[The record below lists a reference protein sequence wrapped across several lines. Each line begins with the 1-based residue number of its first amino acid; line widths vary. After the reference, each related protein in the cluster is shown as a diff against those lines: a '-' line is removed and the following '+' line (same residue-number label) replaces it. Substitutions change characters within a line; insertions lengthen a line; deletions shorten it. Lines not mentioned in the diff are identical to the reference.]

1 MIRDVESRNL
11 REMLAEAKDT
21 SELMVDLA
29 YAALFFDDP
38 DMADE
43 VEELE
48 TKISELVHQMRA
60 LCIIAVRNPR
70 EAEAMSAVLQVI
82 SAVESIGNDA
92 VDIARIVTRRLGI
105 PRQLVLDMSAAEEVS
120 HRVEVAAGSHFANR
134 PLSSFELP
142 TVTGMRVLAVRRGR
156 SWIVDP
162 GGDDILNP
170 GDVLFLRG
178 SPDGI
183 ARLRELAGAP
193 AWRQPQAEEAG
204 ALTDLDRAVDT
215 LIEMK
220 NLSEVA
226 VGLAYSALV
235 FRDRSLAAEVRHLE
249 DRLDEMK
256 HRLEL
261 WVLRAA
267 GSDDVDLSRLRGLLH
282 LGAAAEDLGDQAQQM
297 VWLIEKSSDLHPV
310 LHVALGDTDDIV
322 VRIPVGEGAAAG
334 GQPLGDLDLP
344 IEPGFN
350 VLAIER
356 NGRYLYRPR
365 KHVELR
371 VGDRVLASGP
381 EEGRAALAEVFGW
394 RLVNVDDEDLELE
407 PLGESMASVDGAG
420 SR

>member
-1 MIRDVESRNL
+1 MRSVESRNL
-11 REMLAEAKDT
+11 REMLVEAKDT

-29 YAALFFDDP
+29 YAALFFDDS

-43 VEELE
+43 VDQLE

-92 VDIARIVTRRLGI
+92 VDIARIVSRRLGI
-105 PRQLVLDMSAAEEVS
+105 PRQLLIDMSEAEEVS

-142 TVTGMRVLAVRRGR
+142 TVTGMRVLGIRRGR
-156 SWIVDP
+156 SWIIDP
-162 GGDDILNP
+162 SGDDILNS

-193 AWRQPQAEEAG
+193 MWHAPPAVEAG

-256 HRLEL
+256 IRLEL

-267 GSDDVDLSRLRGLLH
+267 GDDVDPSQLRGLLH
-282 LGAAAEDLGDQAQQM
+282 LGAAAEDIGDQAQQM
-297 VWLIEKSSDLHPV
+297 VWLIEKSTDLHPV
-310 LHVALGDTDDIV
+310 LQVALGDTDDIV
-322 VRIPVGEGAAAG
+322 VRMPVAEGAEVDG
-334 GQPLGDLDLP
+334 TPLGDLELP

-350 VLAIER
+350 VLAVER

-371 VGDRVLASGP
+371 VGDHVLASGP
-381 EEGRAALAEVFGW
+381 EEGRAALAQMFGW
-394 RLVNVDDEDLELE
+394 RLVEGDDGEMELE
-407 PLGESMASVDGAG
+407 PLNPSSI
-420 SR
+420 

>member
-1 MIRDVESRNL
+1 MEPRNL
-11 REMLAEAKDT
+11 REMLVEAKDT

-43 VEELE
+43 IDDLE
-48 TKISELVHQMRA
+48 SEISDLVHQMRA

-82 SAVESIGNDA
+82 SAVEQIGNDA
-92 VDIARIVTRRLGI
+92 VDISRIVTRRLGI
-105 PRQLVLDMSAAEEVS
+105 PRELLADMSAAEEVS
-120 HRVEVAAGSHFANR
+120 HRVEVAEGAHFANR

-142 TVTGMRVLAVRRGR
+142 IVTGMRVMAIRRGR
-156 SWIVDP
+156 DWVVDP
-162 GGDDILNP
+162 GGDDILHP
-170 GDVLFLRG
+170 RDVLFLRG

-183 ARLRELAGAP
+183 DRLRELAGAP
-193 AWRQPQAEEAG
+193 VYTPPQPTDG
-204 ALTDLDRAVDT
+204 SALTDLDRAIDT

-235 FRDRSLAAEVRHLE
+235 YRDRSLAAEVRHLE
-249 DRLDEMK
+249 DRLDEMNN
-256 HRLEL
+256 RLEL

-267 GSDDVDLSRLRGLLH
+267 GAVEDLSPLRGLLH
-282 LGAAAEDLGDQAQQM
+282 LGAAAEDLGDQAQSM

-310 LHVALGDTDDIV
+310 LGIALGDTDDVV
-322 VRIPVGEGAAAG
+322 VRYPVADGAAVAG
-334 GQPLGDLDLP
+334 KTLGELELP

-356 NGRYLYRPR
+356 AGRYQYRPR
-365 KHVELR
+365 RHVALLP
-371 VGDRVLASGP
+371 GDQVLASGP
-381 EEGRAALAEVFGW
+381 EEGKEALAEMLGW
-394 RLVNVDDEDLELE
+394 NLIEDDDDPEGEAVLQ
-407 PLGESMASVDGAG
+407 PLG
-420 SR
+420 

>member
-1 MIRDVESRNL
+1 MEPRNL
-11 REMLAEAKDT
+11 REMLAEAKDM

-43 VEELE
+43 VDELE
-48 TKISELVHQMRA
+48 QQISELVHAMRA
-60 LCIIAVRNPR
+60 LCIVAVRNPR

-82 SAVESIGNDA
+82 SAVEGIGNDA
-92 VDIARIVTRRLGI
+92 VDISRIVSRRLGI
-105 PRQLVLDMSAAEEVS
+105 PRQLVVDMSAAEEVS

-183 ARLRELAGAP
+183 VRLRELAGAP
-193 AWRQPQAEEAG
+193 RWLQPEPEDAT

-215 LIEMK
+215 IVEMK

-226 VGLAYSALV
+226 VGLAYSSLV
-235 FRDRSLAAEVRHLE
+235 LRDRSLAAEVRHLE

-256 HRLEL
+256 IRLEL

-267 GSDDVDLSRLRGLLH
+267 GDDIDPSRLRGLLH

-297 VWLIEKSSDLHPV
+297 VWLIEKSTDLHPV
-310 LHVALGDTDDIV
+310 LDVALGDTDDIV
-322 VRIPVGEGAAAG
+322 VRMPVAEGARVAG
-334 GQPLGDLDLP
+334 SPLGDLELP

-356 NGRYLYRPR
+356 EGRYLYRPR

-371 VGDRVLASGP
+371 AGDQMLANGP
-381 EEGRAALAEVFGW
+381 EEGRAALAEMFGW
-394 RLVNVDDEDLELE
+394 RLVEGDDDEIELE
-407 PLGESMASVDGAG
+407 PLT
-420 SR
+420 R

>member
-1 MIRDVESRNL
+1 MMRGVDSRNL

-21 SELMVDLA
+21 SELMVDVA
-29 YAALFFDDP
+29 YAALFFDDA

-43 VEELE
+43 VDQLE
-48 TKISELVHQMRA
+48 TQLSDLVHHMRA

-92 VDIARIVTRRLGI
+92 VDIAKIVSRRLGI
-105 PRQLVLDMSAAEEVS
+105 PRQLVLDMSSAEEVS
-120 HRVEVAAGSHFANR
+120 HRVEVAPGSHFANR

-142 TVTGMRVLAVRRGR
+142 TVTGMRVLAIRRGR
-156 SWIVDP
+156 SWVIDP
-162 GGDDILNP
+162 GGDDIFNP

-183 ARLRELAGAP
+183 TRLRELAGAP
-193 AWRQPQAEEAG
+193 VWQDPVAEEVG

-226 VGLAYSALV
+226 VGLAYSALM

-256 HRLEL
+256 IRLEL

-267 GSDDVDLSRLRGLLH
+267 GDDVDPSQLRGLLH
-282 LGAAAEDLGDQAQQM
+282 LGAAAEDIGDQAMQM

-310 LHVALGDTDDIV
+310 LYVALGDTDDIV
-322 VRIPVGEGAAAG
+322 VRMPVAERAEVVGTS
-334 GQPLGDLDLP
+334 LGDLELP

-350 VLAIER
+350 VLAVER

-365 KHVELR
+365 KHVTLR
-371 VGDRVLASGP
+371 AGDQVLASGP
-381 EEGRAALAEVFGW
+381 EEGRVTLARMFGW
-394 RLVNVDDEDLELE
+394 RLVEGDDGAVELE
-407 PLGESMASVDGAG
+407 SLDASVV
-420 SR
+420 

>member
-1 MIRDVESRNL
+1 MRSVDSRNL

-43 VEELE
+43 VEQLE
-48 TKISELVHQMRA
+48 SQISELVHAMRA

-82 SAVESIGNDA
+82 SAAEGIGNDA
-92 VDIARIVTRRLGI
+92 VQIARIVTRRLGI

-120 HRVEVAAGSHFANR
+120 HRVEVAGGSHFANR

-142 TVTGMRVLAVRRGR
+142 VMTGMRVLAVKRGR
-156 SWIVDP
+156 TWLVDP
-162 GGDDILNP
+162 GGEDILNP

-183 ARLRELAGAP
+183 TRLRELAGAP
-193 AWRQPQAEEAG
+193 RWDAPAADDVG
-204 ALTDLDRAVDT
+204 AHLTDLDRAVDT

-226 VGLAYSALV
+226 VGLAYSSLV

-267 GSDDVDLSRLRGLLH
+267 HDDVDPSRLRGLLH
-282 LGAAAEDLGDQAQQM
+282 LAAAAEDLGNQAKQM

-322 VRIPVGEGAAAG
+322 VRMPVAEGAVAAG
-334 GQPLGDLDLP
+334 RPLGDLDLP

-350 VLAIER
+350 VLAVER
-356 NGRYLYRPR
+356 DGRYLYRPR
-365 KHVELR
+365 RHVELR
-371 VGDRVLASGP
+371 AGDHVLASGP
-381 EEGRAALAEVFGW
+381 EEGRAVLAEMFGW
-394 RLVNVDDEDLELE
+394 RLLGDDGEELELE
-407 PLGESMASVDGAG
+407 PLVG
-420 SR
+420 SGNGSS

>member
-1 MIRDVESRNL
+1 MEPRNL
-11 REMLAEAKDT
+11 REMLAEAKDM

-29 YAALFFDDP
+29 YASMFFDDA

-43 VEELE
+43 VDGLE
-48 TKISELVHQMRA
+48 GQISELVHNMRA
-60 LCIIAVRNPR
+60 LSIIAVRNPR

-82 SAVESIGNDA
+82 SAVEGIANDA
-92 VDIARIVTRRLGI
+92 VDISRIVSRRLGI
-105 PRQLVLDMSAAEEVS
+105 PRQLVLDLTDAEEVS
-120 HRVEVAAGSHFANR
+120 HRVEVADGSHFANR

-142 TVTGMRVLAVRRGR
+142 VVTGMRVLAVRRGR
-156 SWIVDP
+156 RWLVDP
-162 GGDDILNP
+162 GGDDIINP
-170 GDVLFLRG
+170 RDVLFLRG

-183 ARLRELAGAP
+183 PRLRELAGAP
-193 AWRQPQAEEAG
+193 VYHPPVLDETA

-215 LIEMK
+215 IVEMK

-256 HRLEL
+256 IRLEL

-267 GSDDVDLSRLRGLLH
+267 SDDVDPKPLRGLLH
-282 LGAAAEDLGDQAQQM
+282 LAAAAEDLGDQAQQM

-310 LHVALGDTDDIV
+310 LQVALGDTDDIV
-322 VRIPVGEGAAAG
+322 VRIPVGEGAEAVGKA
-334 GQPLGDLDLP
+334 LGELDLP

-356 NGRYLYRPR
+356 DGRYLYRPR
-365 KHVELR
+365 RHVQLR
-371 VGDRVLASGP
+371 VDDVVLASGP
-381 EEGRAALAEVFGW
+381 EEGRGPLAELLGW
-394 RLVNVDDEDLELE
+394 NLVEGDEDEWMLE
-407 PLGESMASVDGAG
+407 PLG
-420 SR
+420 

>member
-1 MIRDVESRNL
+1 MEPRNL

-29 YAALFFDDP
+29 YASLFFDDA

-43 VEELE
+43 VDALE
-48 TKISELVHQMRA
+48 QEISELVHLMRA

-82 SAVESIGNDA
+82 SAVERIGNDA

-105 PRQLVLDMSAAEEVS
+105 PRQLVLDLMAAEEVS
-120 HRVEVAAGSHFANR
+120 HRVEVADGSHFANR
-134 PLSSFELP
+134 PLGSFELP
-142 TVTGMRVLAVRRGR
+142 VVTGMRVLAIRRGR
-156 SWIVDP
+156 TWLVDP
-162 GGDDILNP
+162 GGDDIINP
-170 GDVLFLRG
+170 GDVMFLRG
-178 SPDGI
+178 SPEGI

-193 AWRQPQAEEAG
+193 AFVPPTVDEVT

-215 LIEMK
+215 IVEMK

-226 VGLAYSALV
+226 VGLAYSSLV

-256 HRLEL
+256 IRLEL

-267 GSDDVDLSRLRGLLH
+267 RDDVDPKPLRGLLH
-282 LGAAAEDLGDQAQQM
+282 LAAAAEDLGDQAQQM
-297 VWLIEKSSDLHPV
+297 VWLVEQSSDLHPV

-322 VRIPVGEGAAAG
+322 VRMPVAESAPAAG
-334 GQPLGDLDLP
+334 RALGDLELP

-356 NGRYLYRPR
+356 DGRYLYRPR
-365 KHVELR
+365 RHIQLR
-371 VGDRVLASGP
+371 VDDAVLASGP
-381 EEGRAALAEVFGW
+381 EEGQGALAEMLGW
-394 RLVNVDDEDLELE
+394 RLVEGDEDELVLE
-407 PLGESMASVDGAG
+407 PLAEEPTP
-420 SR
+420 

>member
-1 MIRDVESRNL
+1 MMPSVEPRNL

-29 YAALFFDDP
+29 YAALFFDDA

-43 VEELE
+43 VDGLE
-48 TKISELVHQMRA
+48 QQISELVHQMRA
-60 LCIIAVRNPR
+60 LCIVAVRNPR

-82 SAVESIGNDA
+82 SAVEGIGNDA
-92 VDIARIVTRRLGI
+92 VDIAKIVSRRLGI
-105 PRQLVLDMSAAEEVS
+105 PRQLVVDMSAAEEVS

-142 TVTGMRVLAVRRGR
+142 VVTGMRVLAVRRGR
-156 SWIVDP
+156 SWIIDP
-162 GGDDILNP
+162 SGDDILNP

-183 ARLRELAGAP
+183 VRLRELAGAP
-193 AWRQPQAEEAG
+193 RWMQPEPEEG
-204 ALTDLDRAVDT
+204 MALTDLDRAVDT
-215 LIEMK
+215 IVEMK
-220 NLSEVA
+220 DLSEVA

-256 HRLEL
+256 IRLEL

-267 GSDDVDLSRLRGLLH
+267 DDDVDPSRLRGLLH

-310 LHVALGDTDDIV
+310 LEVALGDTDDIV
-322 VRIPVGEGAAAG
+322 VRMPLAEGASATG
-334 GQPLGDLDLP
+334 RTLGDLDLA

-356 NGRYLYRPR
+356 EGRYLYRPR
-365 KHVELR
+365 KQVELV
-371 VGDRVLASGP
+371 VGDRVLANGP
-381 EEGRAALAEVFGW
+381 EEGQAALAEMFGW
-394 RLVNVDDEDLELE
+394 RLIEGDDDELELE
-407 PLGESMASVDGAG
+407 PLSP
-420 SR
+420 